1 MADRMG
7 DLTGKTVFVAGGA
20 GNIGGMVVRGCLRAG
35 ARVVTASRSA
45 SRLERL
51 RRFVEVD
58 GLDQSCLVTLE
69 GNLGGSAGAAQLG
82 DLIGDRVGTPDAVIA
97 SLGGGM
103 EPQPLLSM
111 SLDTWHQTLDSNLT
125 SHLLTAQTFLP
136 AMIER
141 GSGVY
146 TAISGYGAYTA
157 WPNGAPVAIA
167 AAGVIGLGR
176 SLAAENQNSGVR
188 IATMVLATGRDL
200 WSEFAGKPGAF
211 RGDDVGDFLAW
222 LVSDAAS
229 GVEQPVLHF
238 VTDWQKAN
246 AMRAI
251 K

>member
-1 MADRMG
+1 MNNQTG

-20 GNIGGMVVRGCLRAG
+20 GNIGGITVRGCLRAG
-35 ARVVTASRSA
+35 ARVVTASRNA
-45 SRLERL
+45 SRFERL
-51 RRFVEVD
+51 RRFINAD
-58 GLDQSCLVTLE
+58 GLDPSRLMTLE
-69 GNLGGSAGAAQLG
+69 GNLGDSAGAAQLG
-82 DLIGDRVGTPDAVIA
+82 DLIGERVGTPDAVIA

-111 SLDTWHQTLDSNLT
+111 PLDTWHKTLDSNLT
-125 SHLLTAQTFLP
+125 SHLLTAQTLLP

-146 TAISGYGAYTA
+146 IAISGYGAYTA

-176 SLAAENQNSGVR
+176 SLAAENKDSGVR

-200 WSEFAGKPGAF
+200 WPEFAGKPGAF

-222 LVSDAAS
+222 LLSDAAAD
-229 GVEQPVLHF
+229 VEPPVIHY
-238 VTDWQKAN
+238 VTDWKKAN
-246 AMRAI
+246 AMREI
-251 K
+251 T